1 MRKREVLGIA
11 LLIFG
16 STGIFLSIKNATPQY
31 VYLTAKRDISPGEI
45 LARNDFRS
53 VSLYLADAA
62 VEYVGAEVNLDSHRS
77 LRRIKSGEIIP
88 RDAITR
94 SREIESRGLITFPV
108 ESSKIPT
115 DLSKGSVIDLYFFSR
130 ATLGVQSEQTEL
142 VENFPRLRIQQIS
155 MPTGQ
160 LDGDSL
166 ISIFVAQSDV
176 SRLLQ
181 LISTCSIS
189 ISQRFDDE

>member
-1 MRKREVLGIA
+1 LGA
-11 LLIFG
+11 
-16 STGIFLSIKNATPQY
+16 
-31 VYLTAKRDISPGEI
+31 
-45 LARNDFRS
+45 
-53 VSLYLADAA
+53 
-62 VEYVGAEVNLDSHRS
+62 
-77 LRRIKSGEIIP
+77 
-88 RDAITR
+88 
-94 SREIESRGLITFPV
+94 
-108 ESSKIPT
+108 
-115 DLSKGSVIDLYFFSR
+115 
-130 ATLGVQSEQTEL
+130 QSEQTEL
-142 VENFPRLRIQQIS
+142 VENFPRLRVQQIS